1 MYENNW
7 EGSFNVKKQNAVKRI
22 ISRLCSVF
30 SCPGH
35 PWITAFVD
43 SFTLVKYVY
52 IIIIITI
59 IIIIIIIIIISQ
71 KENVWTFR
79 LQN

>member
-1 MYENNW
+1 MKN
-7 EGSFNVKKQNAVKRI
+7 QNAVKRI

-59 IIIIIIIIIISQ
+59 IIISQ
-71 KENVWTFR
+71 KENV
-79 LQN
+79 